1 MLKFPVREDEL
12 LTRLKRRADD
22 TDEVIRHRFN
32 VYDSATKRRATK
44 PRTCAEARF
53 SHRSSTTKH
62 TSGCSDGEPGPQP
75 AASNAD
81 TPHRAE
87 PTAVVRE

>member
-1 MLKFPVREDEL
+1 MSRTLAAHDTSVDAVLKCQVREDEL

-44 PRTCAEARF
+44 PRTCAEG
-53 SHRSSTTKH
+53 RSSH
-62 TSGCSDGEPGPQP
+62 CS
-75 AASNAD
+75 S
-81 TPHRAE
+81 
-87 PTAVVRE
+87 